1 MSKKIF
7 LLKSAD
13 LQPGCVRKVEA
24 DSGDVAVFNLAGRFY
39 ATSNMCTHATAS
51 LADGEIV
58 GDDCIACPVH
68 FGEFHIPTG
77 QALSFP
83 CTVALRTYKVI
94 QEGDDVYADLDE
106 ESEEAA
112 STI

>member
-1 MSKKIF
+1 MSNKIF

-13 LQPGCVRKVEA
+13 LQPGCVRKVA
-24 DSGDVAVFNLAGRFY
+24 AGSADVAVYNLEGRFY

-51 LADGEIV
+51 LAEGEIV

-83 CTVALRTYKVI
+83 CTVDLRTYKVI
-94 QEGDDVYADLDE
+94 RDGDDVYADLDE

-112 STI
+112 SAI

>member
-13 LQPGCVRKVEA
+13 LQPGCARKVEA
-24 DSGDVAVFNLAGRFY
+24 EGGDIAVFNLEGRFY

-83 CTVALRTYKVI
+83 CTVDLRTYKVL
-94 QEGDDVYADLDE
+94 QEGEDIYADLDE

-112 STI
+112 SAI